1 MKIYLEWLSLP
12 KAEFKILMFLLDT
25 NQLSFSIESLINYF
39 MIGKSSA
46 NTAKLK
52 AVLRPLEE
60 KGVIDL
66 AIGETDIKASILPQK
81 KEYIEIP
88 GALLSINDFRKKCFS
103 ISIDWGT
110 ALQVLFAI
118 IYTGTDYQRVQIT
131 ELTGID
137 KKTVSRTA
145 TMLKRDFIDISHK
158 VVKRKI
164 NGEWRNIRSHL
175 EIGAFGLVR
184 RE

>member
-25 NQLSFSIESLINYF
+25 KQLSFSIESLINYF
-39 MIGKSSA
+39 MISKSSA

-52 AVLRPLEE
+52 AVLRSLEE

-88 GALLSINDFRKKCFS
+88 DALLSINDFRKKCFS
-103 ISIDWGT
+103 ISID
-110 ALQVLFAI
+110 
-118 IYTGTDYQRVQIT
+118 
-131 ELTGID
+131 
-137 KKTVSRTA
+137 
-145 TMLKRDFIDISHK
+145 
-158 VVKRKI
+158 
-164 NGEWRNIRSHL
+164 
-175 EIGAFGLVR
+175 
-184 RE
+184 